1 VDSSQHLVKVVRVW
15 DRSRYWVLS
24 FVAVAFVIDA
34 SRLCS
39 TSFECSVIESHP
51 FSCCSLA
58 IARTSS
64 KLWID
69 PNFLSSINSE
79 PVGYHY

>member
-1 VDSSQHLVKVVRVW
+1 VDSSQHLVKVVRVL
-15 DRSRYWVLS
+15 DHSRYWVLS

-39 TSFECSVIESHP
+39 TSFKCSVIESRP
-51 FSCCSLA
+51 FNCCSLA

-64 KLWID
+64 KLWIA
-69 PNFLSSINSE
+69 PNFLSSIDSE
-79 PVGYHY
+79 PVGHHY

>member
-1 VDSSQHLVKVVRVW
+1 MDSSQHLVKVVRVW
-15 DRSRYWVLS
+15 DRSRYWMLS

-34 SRLCS
+34 FRLCS
-39 TSFECSVIESHP
+39 TSFEYSVIESRP
-51 FSCCSLA
+51 CCSLA

-69 PNFLSSINSE
+69 PNFLSSIDSE